1 MGHDNLSSEAALV
14 TGARIVGRID
24 YINYLD
30 YQSGGGSG
38 RFCTAGA
45 IGSLKSKA

>member
-24 YINYLD
+24 GSDMDYINYLD
-30 YQSGGGSG
+30 YQSGGVGVFAPLVLS
-38 RFCTAGA
+38 
-45 IGSLKSKA
+45 IP